1 MQNVDEP
8 TTMGMVFLSGVV
20 IQVVLH
26 TVVAISVNR
35 MIAIRFPHAYKR
47 VSTWRAVFAA
57 IGGIWLSGLLLWLP
71 PILAYLFRGN
81 EFSQS
86 KTMFSSKKIL
96 GVIFQAIFCFF
107 LPILVAIASYCV
119 ILFHIGCCHRFGGN
133 GNQSDPNSGSSLE
146 RQPWKDEVTR
156 TIFVVFVI
164 LLICGVPHSATHVL
178 EAFNMVTPLT
188 WFLIHILHNLQFIV
202 DPIVYVTMSPRY
214 RRAFAK
220 VLKNLFR
227 GRLFSERTIS
237 TSSQASTGT
246 SRGSKSQK
254 TESTTV

>member
-71 PILAYLFRGN
+71 PILA
-81 EFSQS
+81 
-86 KTMFSSKKIL
+86 
-96 GVIFQAIFCFF
+96 
-107 LPILVAIASYCV
+107 
-119 ILFHIGCCHRFGGN
+119 IGCCHRFGGN